1 MCKTLFIWSIIFR
14 ATRFGGGGWGG
25 VKVIC
30 PVHIWR
36 YRNQTPIRV
45 TVEAVTY
52 YISCVNI
59 SSTHQHWAS
68 IVTRWEIFPISR
80 SIRILSAGPKITYV
94 VVNIAKAT
102 RFGRLA
108 TEVAL
113 VPHNMR
119 TSIRQCVNLLYTVLS
134 SAFNIESYIVGPIL
148 SESIP
153 PIEAS
158 IIGTFPGGGILVD
171 CCVIEIW
178 QCL

>member
-1 MCKTLFIWSIIFR
+1 M
-14 ATRFGGGGWGG
+14 
-25 VKVIC
+25 
-30 PVHIWR
+30 
-36 YRNQTPIRV
+36 
-45 TVEAVTY
+45 EAVTC

-80 SIRILSAGPKITYV
+80 NIRILSAGPKIIYV

-108 TEVAL
+108 TE

-134 SAFNIESYIVGPIL
+134 SAFNIESYIEVRFYPNLYHLLKSL
-148 SESIP
+148 S
-153 PIEAS
+153 
-158 IIGTFPGGGILVD
+158 
-171 CCVIEIW
+171 
-178 QCL
+178 

>member
-1 MCKTLFIWSIIFR
+1 M
-14 ATRFGGGGWGG
+14 
-25 VKVIC
+25 
-30 PVHIWR
+30 
-36 YRNQTPIRV
+36 
-45 TVEAVTY
+45 EAVTC

-80 SIRILSAGPKITYV
+80 NIRILSAGPKIIYV

-108 TEVAL
+108 TEVAWEGL

-134 SAFNIESYIVGPIL
+134 SAFNIESYIEVRFYPNLYHLLKSL
-148 SESIP
+148 S
-153 PIEAS
+153 
-158 IIGTFPGGGILVD
+158 
-171 CCVIEIW
+171 
-178 QCL
+178 